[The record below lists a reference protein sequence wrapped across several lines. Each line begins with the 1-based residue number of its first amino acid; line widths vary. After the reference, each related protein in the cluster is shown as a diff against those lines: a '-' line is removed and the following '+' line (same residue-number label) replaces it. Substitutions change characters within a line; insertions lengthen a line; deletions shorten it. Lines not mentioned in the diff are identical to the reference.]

1 MFQMEPL
8 QAMYKGRYVS
18 VSVVTN
24 GPFWLIDR
32 FFTFLLDCSF
42 GKIILPHLKSSIPAG
57 FCKLNRHWNLFAKK
71 AQHSWLVHIIFRI
84 WTMHMHEVFL
94 WKGILCGCVNVS
106 IRPLLREEG
115 PGDEAMG
122 IKAYNTFDMI
132 HF

>member
-18 VSVVTN
+18 VSVATN
-24 GPFWLIDR
+24 GPFWLINR

-42 GKIILPHLKSSIPAG
+42 GKIILRHLKSSIPAG
-57 FCKLNRHWNLFAKK
+57 FCKLNRHWNLFPKK
-71 AQHSWLVHIIFRI
+71 AQQSWLLHIIFHI

-94 WKGILCGCVNVS
+94 RKGILCGCVNMS
-106 IRPLLREEG
+106 IRSLLRGEG

-122 IKAYNTFDMI
+122 IKA
-132 HF
+132 